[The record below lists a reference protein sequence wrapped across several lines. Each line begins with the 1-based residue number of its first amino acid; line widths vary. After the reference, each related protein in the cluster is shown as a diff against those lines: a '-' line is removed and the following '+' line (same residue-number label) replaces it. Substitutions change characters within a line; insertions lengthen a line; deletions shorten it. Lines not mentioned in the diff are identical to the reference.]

1 MAQPKYYSPRLARAL
16 ISPLYHEAK
25 AQRIPMTVLASR
37 LVEEGLA
44 RLVAGESESES
55 ESERGCEVVAE
66 DPPAYSRPK
75 QMD

>member
-16 ISPLYHEAK
+16 ISPLYHKAK

-44 RLVAGESESES
+44 RLVTGESERS
-55 ESERGCEVVAE
+55 CEVVAE
-66 DPPAYSRPK
+66 EPPAYSRPK
-75 QMD
+75 QVD